1 MRPSVEAMVRGYHV
15 YKDIWSAV
23 VGTELPCKREDANRI
38 DPFAVAIVQGAIVV
52 GHVPKKISSVCLLF
66 LRRGGSIVCRVT
78 GSRRYS
84 EDLMQGGFEIPCVLR
99 FEGDAK
105 HSAKAKNLVESALA
119 VTATDLLPK
128 KLTDVPADL
137 PAVDSN
143 EVPTPEPNKN
153 KAEWVR
159 LSSIELT
166 KTEKEC
172 ILAGEKLNDLHIS
185 MAQGLLKQQFP
196 DITELRSPLLQG
208 KKQLKAQDS
217 EQKIQII
224 HCHGN
229 HWIVASNILAASGK
243 VKVTILFIVHLIR
256 QQGRSFQMFSRV

>member
-1 MRPSVEAMVRGYHV
+1 MALEFNVSFFIFACTHAHAHRHTPQFRPRVLTYVCVDAFVFVAPGTAGTEREMAERASFSVEAMVRGYHV

-23 VGTELPCKREDANRI
+23 VGTELPCKCKDANRI

-52 GHVPKKISSVCLLF
+52 GHVPKKISSVCSLF

-84 EDLMQGGFEIPCVLR
+84 EDLVQGGLEIPCVLR
-99 FEGDAK
+99 FEGDTK

-128 KLTDVPADL
+128 KLTYVPVDL

-166 KTEKEC
+166 KTDKEC
-172 ILAGEKLNDLHIS
+172 ILA
-185 MAQGLLKQQFP
+185 
-196 DITELRSPLLQG
+196 
-208 KKQLKAQDS
+208 
-217 EQKIQII
+217 
-224 HCHGN
+224 
-229 HWIVASNILAASGK
+229 
-243 VKVTILFIVHLIR
+243 
-256 QQGRSFQMFSRV
+256 